1 MDIIVT
7 AVICFGLGVVFSK
20 GIRHFALKLRT
31 DPRAAIQAEID
42 NLKALAASKGIKL

>member
-1 MDIIVT
+1 MDILITALVCFVAGIV
-7 AVICFGLGVVFSK
+7 VSK
-20 GIRHFALKLRT
+20 NLRRFFLKLRT

>member
-7 AVICFGLGVVFSK
+7 AAIAFALGVVFSK

-42 NLKALAASKGIKL
+42 NLRALAASKGIKL